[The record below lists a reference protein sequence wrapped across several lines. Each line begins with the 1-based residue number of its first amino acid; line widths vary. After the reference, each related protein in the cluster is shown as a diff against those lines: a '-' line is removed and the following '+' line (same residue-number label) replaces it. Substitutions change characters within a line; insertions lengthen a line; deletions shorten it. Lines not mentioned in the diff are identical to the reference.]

1 MTSMAE
7 QRDLGKVMATQ
18 PLFAGLP
25 DPDVQRAAERSRLR
39 RYPKGQVVFSA
50 GDPSDSLLLVISGRL
65 KVSVR
70 SADGGELMLSVVE
83 PGAVIGEL
91 GVADGGPRSADA
103 ETLEACEVLVVPR
116 DVMGDLQQ
124 RFPAVTAGLLA
135 MVAAGYRR
143 LTDVT
148 ADLVFL
154 DLPRRV
160 AKVLVHLPVDTSGVV
175 DLGLSQE
182 QLSHRV
188 GGSRQSVN
196 QAMQGFERRGW
207 IQLDGRRLVLRDA
220 AALARFAG
228 DDLSAR

>member
-1 MTSMAE
+1 MAE
-7 QRDLGKVMATQ
+7 QRDLGKVLAAL
-18 PLFAGLP
+18 PLFAGVP
-25 DPDVQRAAERSRLR
+25 DFDIRRAAGLSRLR

-50 GDPSDSLLLVISGRL
+50 GDPSDGLLLVVGGRL
-65 KVSVR
+65 KVSAR

-83 PGAVIGEL
+83 PGGIIGEL
-91 GVADGGPRSADA
+91 GIADGGPRSADA
-103 ETLEACEVLVVPR
+103 ETLEACEVLVIPR
-116 DVMGDLQQ
+116 DVVGDLQQ

-148 ADLVFL
+148 SDLVFL

-160 AKVLVHLPVDTSGVV
+160 AKVLVHLPRDASGVM

-207 IQLDGRRLVLRDA
+207 IQIDGRRLVLHDA

-228 DDLSAR
+228 EDLSGR